1 MKPAIFID
9 AFLSD
14 EKRHELFN
22 YNVTNFIKNDW
33 DVFIISNKI
42 FHFDSFAGVKY
53 FEYDHTNRLL
63 TDRTKYK
70 LVNGIYLT
78 RHLYDAGGVR
88 HLFSGYFPAHSITSW
103 SLLYNLRRI
112 SVILKER
119 NYTHLIMCEYD
130 LTFKRYDLMN
140 TIFKDFGK
148 TENSKKCMISRGDFG
163 YPAMTSIYL
172 VSVDEVLKK
181 IPIMNT
187 EDDYIAFIQSIY
199 GDNTSPAY
207 EKLFPDIF
215 IKYDE
220 YGNPTEGEIIPEE
233 VINEAQ
239 DRTTMVGSELGDNR
253 IETIKRAVVM
263 VPVNNNTSFFIQN
276 DGQQPVFIE
285 YTTTGYNET
294 FKLNAGTWRIFSC
307 TDFVRVQT
315 SDMIRQNEDRYFD
328 LNTWKCE
335 CTFTVDQ

>member
-1 MKPAIFID
+1 MKKPAIFID

-22 YNVTNFIKNDW
+22 YNVVNFIKNDW

-42 FHFDSFAGVKY
+42 FHFNSFAGVKY
-53 FEYDHTNRLL
+53 FEYDTTNRLL
-63 TDRTKYK
+63 GDRSKYN

-78 RHLYDAGGVR
+78 RTMYDGMGNEFKLNVY
-88 HLFSGYFPAHSITSW
+88 HPAHSITNW

-112 SVILKER
+112 ADVLKSK

-140 TIFKDFGK
+140 TVFKDFGK

-163 YPAMTSIYL
+163 YPAMTSLYL
-172 VSVDEVLKK
+172 VGVDEVIKK

-187 EDDYIAFIQSIY
+187 EDDYMMFIRNIY

-215 IKYDE
+215 LKPDVN
-220 YGNPTEGEIIPEE
+220 GNPTEGEIIPEE
-233 VINEAQ
+233 IINEAQ
-239 DRTTMVGSELGDNR
+239 DRTTMVGSEIGDNR
-253 IETIKRAVVM
+253 FPTIKRAVM
-263 VPVNNNTSFFIQN
+263 MMPINNNTSFFMQN
-276 DGQQPVFIE
+276 DGQQPVFVE
-285 YTTTGYNET
+285 YSTNGYNEV
-294 FKLNAGTWRIFSC
+294 FKLGAGVWRTFSC
-307 TDFVRVQT
+307 ADFVRVQT
-315 SDMIRQNEDRYFD
+315 SDMIRDNDERYFD
-328 LNTWKCE
+328 LSTFKCE
-335 CTFTVDQ
+335 ASFTPV